1 MGDGSEMPR
10 ALLCFALRDRE
21 AEAELEAELD
31 DARFTLGNGRALID
45 RTLHKIKVPRIHRQ
59 LLKPLATNT
68 GQQ

>member
-31 DARFTLGNGRALID
+31 DARFTL
-45 RTLHKIKVPRIHRQ
+45 
-59 LLKPLATNT
+59 ATDARL
-68 GQQ
+68 

>member
-1 MGDGSEMPR
+1 MPR
-10 ALLCFALRDRE
+10 ALFCVLLSETVRQRQSW
-21 AEAELEAELD
+21 
-31 DARFTLGNGRALID
+31 RQSWTTLGNGRALID